1 MAAALA
7 AGCGNVVK
15 SERAVDASLSDALA
29 CTAPENAC
37 GGACVNIT
45 SSSENCG
52 ACGQSCTAGRET
64 CTAGHCVDQFT
75 SCANIHTVFPS
86 APSGFY
92 TLIDSTV
99 LYCDVPSGIAYQ
111 SLVMGAY
118 ATTPIGYTMI
128 SATDLQDSGK
138 QGAFVALYNQQG
150 GLTVPTAFTSS
161 VCCFKNDATS
171 ASTMLFLRGSYLYPA
186 AGGMSQCNQAGGY
199 VVGTTYQL
207 DILPDDFANHLFATA
222 PLDAAFFTVNPA
234 TSGTSCGVGTNPSLF
249 WKVIQ

>member
-15 SERAVDASLSDALA
+15 SERAIDAGLPDALTCA
-29 CTAPENAC
+29 TPESAC
-37 GGACVNIT
+37 GGACIDVT

-64 CTAGHCVDQFT
+64 CTAGHCIDQYT

-111 SLVMGAY
+111 SLVMAKWDAGP
-118 ATTPIGYTMI
+118 TGYTI
-128 SATDLQDSGK
+128 VSAADLQNASE
-138 QGAFVALYNQQG
+138 QTAFIQLYNNQG
-150 GLTVPTAFTSS
+150 GLTVPTTFVSGN
-161 VCCFKNDATS
+161 CCFKNDTTTTS
-171 ASTMLFLRGSYLYPA
+171 MLDIQADPVLPSA
-186 AGGMSQCNQAGGY
+186 AGATQCSPQGGY
-199 VVGTTYQL
+199 VVGTTYQFM
-207 DILPDDFANHLFATA
+207 IHLSATPSFVTNMPPNFFAT
-222 PLDAAFFTVNPA
+222 NPA
-234 TSGTSCGVGTNPSLF
+234 TASSTTIQQCGVANNPAVF